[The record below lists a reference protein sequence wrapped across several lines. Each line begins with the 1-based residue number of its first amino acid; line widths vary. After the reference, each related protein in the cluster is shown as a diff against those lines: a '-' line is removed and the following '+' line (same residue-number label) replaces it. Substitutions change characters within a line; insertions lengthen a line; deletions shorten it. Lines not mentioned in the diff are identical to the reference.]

1 MRKCELSTGRWQGSG
16 VFVFSREVCV
26 FWEPEEKGQ
35 AGGGPGGSVPGPES
49 GLMAGG
55 DACL

>member
-1 MRKCELSTGRWQGSG
+1 M
-16 VFVFSREVCV
+16 FVFSREVCV